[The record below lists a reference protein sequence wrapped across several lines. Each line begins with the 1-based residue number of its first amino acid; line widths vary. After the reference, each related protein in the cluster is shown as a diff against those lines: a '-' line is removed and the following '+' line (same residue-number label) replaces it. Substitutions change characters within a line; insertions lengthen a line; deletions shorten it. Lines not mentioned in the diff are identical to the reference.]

1 MVVVKSDMSL
11 KDGLLL
17 VDHKGPGL
25 DTVESSLL
33 DRVKKEL
40 VAFFLLR
47 PEIENLGLDSRRD

>member
-17 VDHKGPGL
+17 IDHEGPGL
-25 DTVESSLL
+25 DTVESSLF

-40 VAFFLLR
+40 VAFFLLHLK
-47 PEIENLGLDSRRD
+47 IENLGLDS